1 MPNENYYKLSRS
13 EMLHFLPP
21 GLNSLLDVGCSEGG
35 FGALVKQ
42 TFKCTVW
49 GVEPAEAPAL
59 EARKKLDKVF
69 NAFFDDSLSIDR
81 QFDAITFNDVL
92 EHIQDPWSTLKKCR
106 PLLSDNG
113 CIVASIPNI
122 LYFHD
127 FAGMLLAKDW
137 KYEEAGIFDKT
148 HLRFFTKKSIIR
160 LFEDSGY
167 QVTSIEGIRPTDSKK
182 FTLFNL
188 ATFGYWKEARFL
200 QFAVIAKPAL

>member
-1 MPNENYYKLSRS
+1 MPNENYYKLNRS
-13 EMLHFLPP
+13 EMLQFLPA

-35 FGALVKQ
+35 FGLLVKQ
-42 TFKCTVW
+42 TFNCIVW
-49 GVEPAEAPAL
+49 GVEPMEAPAF
-59 EARKKLDKVF
+59 AASKKLDKVF
-69 NAFFDDSLSIDR
+69 NAFFNDALSIDR

-92 EHIQDPWSTLKKCR
+92 EHMPDPWSVLKKCR
-106 PLLSDNG
+106 SLLSDNG
-113 CIVASIPNI
+113 SIVASIPNI

-127 FAGMLLAKDW
+127 FIGMLLSKDW

-160 LFEDSGY
+160 LFEESGY

-188 ATFGYWKEARFL
+188 ATLGYWKEAQFL
-200 QFAVIAKPAL
+200 QFAVTAKPVF